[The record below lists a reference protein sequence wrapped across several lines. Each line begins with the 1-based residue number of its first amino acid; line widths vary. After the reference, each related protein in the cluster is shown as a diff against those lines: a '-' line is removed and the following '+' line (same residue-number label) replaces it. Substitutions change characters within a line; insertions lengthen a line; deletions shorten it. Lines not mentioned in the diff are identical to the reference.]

1 MTVKDVKIYIGK
13 TSSGDI
19 KKHLL
24 RCSDTFI
31 PPLASRVNIDEY
43 SVKLSEKAVTF
54 SAFDG
59 EELVGL
65 VAAYF
70 RMTPEGEAF
79 ISNVSVTGEYA
90 GTGLANELLDLCINY
105 AREHHF
111 SGIVLEVAE
120 INGRAVRFYE
130 NHGFITLSKNG
141 DQLRMKYSQMHS

>member
-43 SVKLSEKAVTF
+43 SDKLSEKAVTF

-70 RMTPEGEAF
+70 SMTPEGEAF

>member
-1 MTVKDVKIYIGK
+1 MTIKGIKINIGK

-24 RCSDTFI
+24 RCNASFI
-31 PPLASRVNIDEY
+31 PPLTSRVDIDEY
-43 SVKLSEKAVTF
+43 SAKLSEKAVTF
-54 SAFDG
+54 GAFYG
-59 EELVGL
+59 EDLVGL

-70 RMTPEGEAF
+70 STTHEEEAF

-90 GTGLANELLDLCINY
+90 GTGLAHELLDLCIDY

-120 INGRAVRFYE
+120 INKRAVRFYE
-130 NHGFITLSKNG
+130 NHGFRTLSKNG
-141 DQLRMKYSQMHS
+141 DQLKMEYSKMHS